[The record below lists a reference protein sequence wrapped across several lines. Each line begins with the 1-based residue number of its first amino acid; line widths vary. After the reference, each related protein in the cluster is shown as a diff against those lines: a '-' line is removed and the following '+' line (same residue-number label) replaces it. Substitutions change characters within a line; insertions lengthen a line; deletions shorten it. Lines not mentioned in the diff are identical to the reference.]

1 MRFFYPIA
9 LGLWT
14 GSFTFLSQVVSAQN
28 ETDATVSL
36 PFCSDLVDSTDSF
49 DVSYGYGTKTCKWA
63 KQTCTEEVCMID
75 EVKENCPRLCEVE
88 CLTDSGAV
96 SRAQVV
102 PSNEPTGAINRQ
114 KTQIVLWSIIITAF
128 VATVA
133 FLLKKKQIKTV
144 DVQEGV
150 QEAKVKKMA
159 LTSRDILNV
168 WRTKRRETSVVNKY
182 SLDSVCESQSS
193 QEELPNEIEDTIDIE
208 DASTGEGEQEV
219 VLVSTTQNT
228 YLSDKSKFSI
238 ESDSDD
244 EESAHTYEE
253 NSYS

>member
-1 MRFFYPIA
+1 MRYFYPVA

-14 GSFTFLSQVVSAQN
+14 GSFSFLSQVVSAQN
-28 ETDATVSL
+28 ETDTIVSL

-63 KQTCTEEVCMID
+63 EQTCTEEVCMID
-75 EVKENCPRLCEVE
+75 EVQVNCPRLCEVE

-102 PSNEPTGAINRQ
+102 SSNEPSGRLKRQ
-114 KTQIVLWSIIITAF
+114 KTQIVLWSIAITAF

-133 FLLKKKQIKTV
+133 FLLKNKQIKTV
-144 DVQEGV
+144 DVKEGV
-150 QEAKVKKMA
+150 QEAKVKKMV

-168 WRTKRRETSVVNKY
+168 WRENRRETSEVNEY
-182 SLDSVCESQSS
+182 SFDSICESHSS
-193 QEELPNEIEDTIDIE
+193 QEVDIE

-219 VLVSTTQNT
+219 VLASATQNI
-228 YLSDKSKFSI
+228 YLNDKLHLGI
-238 ESDSDD
+238 ESCRDD
-244 EESAHTYEE
+244 EDSMY
-253 NSYS
+253 